1 MNYILDLKKLII
13 EHYNNGRIDQRG
25 KIAIDG
31 VSRICQ

>member
-13 EHYNNGRIDQRG
+13 EHYNGRIDQRG

>member
-1 MNYILDLKKLII
+1 MNYILDLKKLTI
-13 EHYNNGRIDQRG
+13 EHYNRRIDQRG